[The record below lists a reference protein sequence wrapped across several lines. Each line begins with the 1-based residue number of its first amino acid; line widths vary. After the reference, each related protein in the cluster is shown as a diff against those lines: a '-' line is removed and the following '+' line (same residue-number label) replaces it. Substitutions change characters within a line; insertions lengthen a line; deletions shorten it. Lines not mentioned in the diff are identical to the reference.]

1 MDKDEEI
8 KETLKQIV
16 QEKEKTKEVN
26 QGDKYIVVKL
36 LFVLVCI
43 IVIIYS
49 VVSIFNTSTKTTSKS
64 SPEDY
69 KREAYVM
76 SQEFIQKQLKSPST
90 AKFPSYYEI
99 NVIQTDNRYKVEA
112 YVDSGNSFGAIVRTN
127 YRMILE
133 RNDNESWTKI
143 SCDIE

>member
-8 KETLKQIV
+8 KETLKQTV
-16 QEKEKTKEVN
+16 QEKEKTKEVY
-26 QGDKYIVVKL
+26 QGDKYVVVKL

-49 VVSIFNTSTKTTSKS
+49 VATIFNTSTKTTSKS
-64 SPEDY
+64 SSKDY

-76 SQEFIQKQLKSPST
+76 SQEFIQKQLKAPST

-99 NVIQTDNRYKVEA
+99 EVTQTDNRYKVEA
-112 YVDSGNSFGAIVRTN
+112 YVDSENIFGATLRTN
-127 YRMILE
+127 YCMILE
-133 RNDNESWTKI
+133 RKDNESWTKI